1 MNWGSGVRAWWALT
15 RRELVRSA
23 RQPARI
29 VATIGTAAIVW
40 GVLAGGFAESVQI
53 GEDYAAYLAP
63 GAVAMVVL
71 FTGVFGAMSLI
82 EDREQGLLQ
91 SALVSPAPTWAIAG
105 AKLAGAALWAFGQ
118 GALLLPALALRQPI
132 DAGAFAAG
140 LVALAGLAT
149 GVTGICLAAAWIVR
163 SSATLHGV
171 MNVVL
176 MPMWLFSGAVFP
188 TDGLSPWMRVLTL
201 ANPMHWALA
210 DVRHALDTTR
220 QPMWIGVIG
229 FAVMGGGLC
238 WFATVRGRGAARDR
252 AGSMDTGRMNTGSV

>member
-1 MNWGSGVRAWWALT
+1 MSSGTRAWWALT

-40 GVLAGGFAESVQI
+40 GVLAGGFAESVRI

-91 SALVSPAPTWAIAG
+91 SAMVSPAPTWAIAG
-105 AKLAGAALWAFGQ
+105 AKLAGAAAWAFAQ
-118 GALLLPALALRQPI
+118 GALLLPALALRQPM
-132 DAGAFAAG
+132 DVATFAAG
-140 LVALAGLAT
+140 LVALAALAVGAT
-149 GVTGICLAAAWIVR
+149 GVCLAAAWVVR
-163 SSATLHGV
+163 SSAAFHGV

-188 TDGLSPWMRVLTL
+188 TEGLAPWIRVVTV

-210 DVRHALDTTR
+210 DLRHALDTTR
-220 QPMWIGVIG
+220 DPMWIGAVG
-229 FAVMGGGLC
+229 FAVMGSAAC
-238 WFATVRGRGAARDR
+238 WAATVRGRGAARDR
-252 AGSMDTGRMNTGSV
+252 AGDVDARSV